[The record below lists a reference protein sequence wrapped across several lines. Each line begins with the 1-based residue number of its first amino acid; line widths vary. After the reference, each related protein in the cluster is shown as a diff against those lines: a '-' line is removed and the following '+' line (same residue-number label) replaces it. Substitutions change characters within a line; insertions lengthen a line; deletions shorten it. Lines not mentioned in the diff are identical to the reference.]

1 MQQQLSWAQ
10 HGAAQGMQGRR
21 RLQHHGLL
29 LLLADASF
37 FSYAPPTL
45 PLHDSRAAT
54 SGWAPWRRR
63 LGLPGAQGSC
73 TASPP
78 LLRLLP
84 PSPLLLLSLV
94 AANLGVKFLGGAVR
108 ELRLGLG
115 SYRRPARV
123 WSPRGTA
130 GILGVRAQGHA
141 ARIRWWGDGH
151 GAGAA
156 PPPPR
161 GASRGGRKAEA
172 REVVAA
178 DGWGPHGSEARRCG
192 GVRRASVG

>member
-10 HGAAQGMQGRR
+10 HGAATGATQWMQGRW
-21 RLQHHGLL
+21 RLQHHGLR
-29 LLLADASF
+29 LLLADASL
-37 FSYAPPTL
+37 FSSAPPTL
-45 PLHDSRAAT
+45 PPHDSRAAT

-63 LGLPGAQGSC
+63 PGLPGAQGSC

-141 ARIRWWGDGH
+141 ARIRWWGDDH
-151 GAGAA
+151 GGRRGSPA
-156 PPPPR
+156 PTR
-161 GASRGGRKAEA
+161 CVTGRKKSRGERG
-172 REVVAA
+172 
-178 DGWGPHGSEARRCG
+178 CG
-192 GVRRASVG
+192 D